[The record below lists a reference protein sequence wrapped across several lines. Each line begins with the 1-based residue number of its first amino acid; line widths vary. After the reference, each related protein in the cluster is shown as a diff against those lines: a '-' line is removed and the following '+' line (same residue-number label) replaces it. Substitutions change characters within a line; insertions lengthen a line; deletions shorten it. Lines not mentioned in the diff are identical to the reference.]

1 MKMEGLR
8 GLLVKMAGEGGMET
22 GGLSYG
28 CLNTLLSIA
37 DLCRSEGK
45 GPKRAS

>member
-22 GGLSYG
+22 GDSA
-28 CLNTLLSIA
+28 TA
-37 DLCRSEGK
+37 
-45 GPKRAS
+45 ASTRCSR